1 MSADPVLVIDAGSSS
16 IRCHLVEIDGSVT
29 KSTSRQW
36 TYLTDPTI
44 SNLARGFDI
53 SACWTSLCDA
63 IRECVA
69 GQGRIAAVA
78 ITSQRQSVVFL
89 DSDANVQYAGPNT
102 DLSALFAGVALDDE
116 HGDLLYRTT
125 GHRPAFMMAAG
136 KLAWLRDHRPES
148 YENVSHTLPLAD
160 WLAFK
165 LTGVMGCE
173 PTLGAGAGLL
183 DFRHR
188 TWATSMFE
196 QIGLPI
202 SPVPIRDAS
211 DPVGTLA
218 GPTAGIPPGTP
229 VVVAG
234 ADTQCALIGTGA
246 LDPGCAGIVAGWS
259 ATVQLLV
266 SRPVL
271 SEDMNTWSGCFQIP
285 GLWTVESSAGDAGN
299 AYHWL
304 ADTLFDPDQST
315 FERMDSLAASAPV
328 GSDGVMAMLG
338 PAAMDVSETAMRM
351 GGLVF
356 PVPMTLGGPTRAH
369 LVRASI
375 EGLAYA
381 LRANVEQAERVA
393 GIPAHRISLG
403 GGMTRTK
410 SFVRIM
416 SAVMGRP
423 IEVAEGPEST
433 AVGAAHVTR
442 VAIGEFPSLT
452 DAVDSARTV
461 TSTMDPDPHTSA
473 DYQDL
478 YHAWLE
484 TQQALGRMPL

>member
-44 SNLARGFDI
+44 SNLAREFDAA
-53 SACWTSLCDA
+53 ACWNSICDA
-63 IRECVA
+63 VDECVR

-78 ITSQRQSVVFL
+78 ITSQRQSIVFL
-89 DSDANVQYAGPNT
+89 DSDANVLYAGPNT

-125 GHRPAFMMAAG
+125 GHHPAFMMAAG

-148 YENVSHTLPLAD
+148 YENVSHVLPLAD
-160 WLAFK
+160 WLAFRF
-165 LTGVMGCE
+165 TGDLGLE

-183 DFRHR
+183 DFRDR
-188 TWATSMFE
+188 TWATSMFD
-196 QIGLPI
+196 QLGLPI

-246 LDPGCAGIVAGWS
+246 LDAGCAGIVAGWS

-271 SEDMNTWSGCFQIP
+271 SEDMNTWSGCFQLP

-338 PAAMDVSETAMRM
+338 PAAMDVSETAMQM

-410 SFVRIM
+410 SFAQIM
-416 SAVMGRP
+416 SAVVGRP
-423 IEVAEGPEST
+423 IEVVDGPEST
-433 AVGAAHVTR
+433 TIGAAHIAR
-442 VAIGEFPSLT
+442 VAIGEFASLR
-452 DAVDSARTV
+452 DAIGSTPAV
-461 TSTMDPDPHTSA
+461 TSTMDPDPHTTA

-478 YHAWLE
+478 YQQWLE
-484 TQQALGRMPL
+484 TQQTLGRIPL